1 MSPLIDVTNTALGLQ
16 VESSNTRSVKP
27 QRACV
32 RGPDVNQQSK
42 ASKRGLPERVRAK
55 NEAVAIRMCNTW
67 VSGPAGDPAGDSVKS
82 GADCP
87 VSLSPATQCPTDE
100 ALPRVPPL
108 PQSADALLSQAV
120 QALSLSPP
128 SSKTRT
134 RARRRLSRHRTTSQQ
149 EHDKQ
154 ASDTVVLSCS
164 SSGLPENSQESV
176 GLSTPKQCGA
186 CGLEFTS
193 TPVLTQHL
201 VRHVYDG
208 LYAAQ
213 WLTQAMGLVS
223 NNRQSGEGPSQ
234 SVFTEDTGESNA
246 SQVPQQH
253 SQTPAT
259 GH

>member
-1 MSPLIDVTNTALGLQ
+1 MSPLIDVTNTAVGLQ
-16 VESSNTRSVKP
+16 VESSTKRSVKQ
-27 QRACV
+27 QRDCA

-42 ASKRGLPERVRAK
+42 VNKRGLPERVKAK
-55 NEAVAIRMCNTW
+55 DEAVAIRKCNTW
-67 VSGPAGDPAGDSVKS
+67 MGGPAGDMAG
-82 GADCP
+82 GAAGCLAAF
-87 VSLSPATQCPTDE
+87 SSTSQCPAE
-100 ALPRVPPL
+100 VGLPRVPPL

-134 RARRRLSRHRTTSQQ
+134 RAHRRLSRHRATSQQ
-149 EHDKQ
+149 EHDEQ
-154 ASDTVVLSCS
+154 ASDNVVLNCS
-164 SSGLPENSQESV
+164 NSGLPENSQEST
-176 GLSTPKQCGA
+176 GITTPKQCGA

-223 NNRQSGEGPSQ
+223 NNRQLGEGPSQ
-234 SVFTEDTGESNA
+234 SISSEDTGEHNA
-246 SQVPQQH
+246 SQVPQQY
-253 SQTPAT
+253 SQTSAT